1 MSLEFENAPYC
12 KAKGCT
18 ALLTHKVDYD
28 RGLCI
33 SCYEENKNEIICNN
47 CSAVKPDL
55 CICEKVDE

>member
-33 SCYEENKNEIICNN
+33 SCYEDLNEVSNN
-47 CSAVKPDL
+47 NGCDCLYDL
-55 CICEKVDE
+55 CIHQKDIEE